1 MLLELKRER
10 YTDGIVKV
18 VYSNEVVK
26 TGTLSQLLTRGE
38 NQYVY
43 CVLKYIKNYKQKYT
57 L

>member
-1 MLLELKRER
+1 MLLDLKRER